1 MNLGRSNLYRSLV
14 TAVALLIVA
23 CSWYPPIQDLANEQV
38 DAGLKR
44 AVVSFASARA
54 LNAAISVLQG
64 TAVSAQ
70 PLGVGIT
77 FTLGE
82 VLDPI
87 NDLVERFSEWMLI
100 ASVAFGVQKM
110 LLLIGSH
117 WAVSALVSAFAVLW
131 ALLFVYRRAPL
142 WLSRLL
148 VVLLM
153 VRFAVPAVTLGSDFV
168 FRQMLADDYAQSQ
181 AYLELAARQVDQRAQ
196 EASMVQP
203 PGTDRSLWDK
213 LKEGASAVASSI
225 RFDEIRK
232 SAEQLPNRVT
242 TLIAIF
248 FLQTILIPV
257 VLLWA
262 LYRIAVAMTRGSGS
276 HPREADAATAT

>member
-1 MNLGRSNLYRSLV
+1 MHRYRAL
-14 TAVALLIVA
+14 AALAALLIVA
-23 CSWYPPIQDLANEQV
+23 CSWYPPIQQVANEQV

-64 TAVSAQ
+64 TSVSAQ
-70 PLGVGIT
+70 PLGVGVT

-117 WAVSALVSAFAVLW
+117 WAVSALVSALAVWW
-131 ALLFVYRRAPL
+131 AVLFVYRRAPP

-153 VRFAVPAVTLGSDFV
+153 VRFAIPAVTLGSDFV

-181 AYLELAARQVDQRAQ
+181 AYLELAARQVDQQAQ
-196 EASMVQP
+196 EASRLP
-203 PGTDRSLWDK
+203 PGADRSLWEK

-232 SAEQLPNRVT
+232 SAEGLPERIV

-257 VLLWA
+257 ALLWA
-262 LYRIAVAMTRGSGS
+262 LYRIAVALGRGSGAR
-276 HPREADAATAT
+276 PRVVGQANRA

>member
-1 MNLGRSNLYRSLV
+1 MKPVTVGARAYAWLALLAIAALV
-14 TAVALLIVA
+14 TWVSPLDQPATEGV
-23 CSWYPPIQDLANEQV
+23 E
-38 DAGLKR
+38 AGLQR
-44 AVVSFASARA
+44 AFVTFAAARG
-54 LNAAISVLQG
+54 LNAAISVAQG
-64 TAVSAQ
+64 TEFTF
-70 PLGVGIT
+70 GVGASAT
-77 FTLGE
+77 FSVGE

-196 EASMVQP
+196 EASTIQP

-232 SAEQLPNRVT
+232 SAEQLPNRVI

-262 LYRIAVAMTRGSGS
+262 LYRIAVAMTRGSSS

>member
-1 MNLGRSNLYRSLV
+1 MNLSRTNLNRALV
-14 TAVALLIVA
+14 ALAALLIVA
-23 CSWYPPIQDLANEQV
+23 CSWYPPVQDLANDQV

-70 PLGVGIT
+70 PLGVGVT

-117 WAVSALVSAFAVLW
+117 WAVSALVSALAVLW

-153 VRFAVPAVTLGSDFV
+153 IRFAIPVVTLGSDFV

-181 AYLELAARQVDQRAQ
+181 AYLELAARQVDRQAQ
-196 EASMVQP
+196 EASKVQP

-225 RFDEIRK
+225 SFDEIRK
-232 SAEQLPNRVT
+232 SAEQLPDRVI

-248 FLQTILIPV
+248 FLQTILIPL

-262 LYRIAVAMTRGSGS
+262 LYRIAVAMTRGTGR
-276 HPREADAATAT
+276 HPRAADTATGI

>member
-1 MNLGRSNLYRSLV
+1 MNLSRTNLNRALV
-14 TAVALLIVA
+14 ALAALLIVA
-23 CSWYPPIQDLANEQV
+23 CSWYPPVQDLANDQV

-70 PLGVGIT
+70 PLGVGVT

-117 WAVSALVSAFAVLW
+117 WAVSALVSALAVLW
-131 ALLFVYRRAPL
+131 ALLFVYRRSPL

-153 VRFAVPAVTLGSDFV
+153 VRFAIPVVTLGSDFV
-168 FRQMLADDYAQSQ
+168 FRQILADDYAQSQ
-181 AYLELAARQVDQRAQ
+181 AYLELAARQVDQQAQ
-196 EASMVQP
+196 EASKVP
-203 PGTDRSLWDK
+203 PGADRSLWDK

-225 RFDEIRK
+225 SFDEIRK
-232 SAEQLPNRVT
+232 SAEQLPDRVV

-248 FLQTILIPV
+248 FLQTILIPL

-262 LYRIAVAMTRGSGS
+262 LYRIAIAMTRGTGR
-276 HPREADAATAT
+276 HPRVTDAMADG